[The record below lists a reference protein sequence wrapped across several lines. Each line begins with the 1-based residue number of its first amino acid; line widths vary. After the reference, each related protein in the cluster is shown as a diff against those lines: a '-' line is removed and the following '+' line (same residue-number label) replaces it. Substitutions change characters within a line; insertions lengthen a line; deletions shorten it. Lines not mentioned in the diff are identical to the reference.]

1 MVVQV
6 PNQPRIDLTEHKLF
20 TLRQQRRS
28 LFNQSERNLI
38 DAIFSKVHTPWEK
51 KLMESR
57 DNLGLYTRP
66 SKEDYLSYDYGTVL
80 RRLSNGRV
88 VSFEGFKYP
97 ETLNDFLLECC
108 ALTVTGEVFTC
119 PRCGKI
125 TSFLELY
132 EGNCEC
138 RAVDHNKKYVLG
150 KLNEASLPEQR
161 IPEGHIP
168 WENWTRDF
176 KGDIKEVVQ

>member
-6 PNQPRIDLTEHKLF
+6 PNQPQIDLTEHKLF
-20 TLRQQRRS
+20 TVRQQRRS
-28 LFNQSERNLI
+28 LFNQSERNLV
-38 DAIFSKVHTPWEK
+38 DAIFYKVHTPWEK

-57 DNLGLYTRP
+57 DDLGLYTRP

-88 VSFEGFKYP
+88 ASFQGLKYP
-97 ETLNDFLLECC
+97 ETLDDFVLECC
-108 ALTVTGEVFTC
+108 ALTATGEVFTC

-125 TSFLELY
+125 VSFLELY
-132 EGNCEC
+132 EGDCEC
-138 RAVDHNKKYVLG
+138 GAVDRNKGPTLR
-150 KLNEASLPEQR
+150 KLSGASSPEQR
-161 IPEGHIP
+161 IHEGQIA

-176 KGDIKEVVQ
+176 KGDIKEVV